1 MRWPWWCFVFFNS
14 HVQYICIVGIR
25 QSRNLPLRVR
35 EYWEKWSICRTCDC
49 FMSIYGD
56 KTQEDLPLNQHV
68 DLTTRI
74 VSCVN
79 SPSLVHWV
87 GFLVKACAC
96 MAMFTSW
103 LAHCKIFPGFVVVC
117 LITSF
122 AWVGTIPICFP
133 NHHPAFFLAKLS
145 HSYPKKLWIFMLL

>member
-1 MRWPWWCFVFFNS
+1 MLSTQNHHVNLPLLCADHDDVFFLFIYS

-25 QSRNLPLRVR
+25 QSCNLPLRVR
-35 EYWEKWSICRTCDC
+35 EYWNKWSICTTCDC

-79 SPSLVHWV
+79 SPSLLIHWV
-87 GFLVKACAC
+87 GFLVKA
-96 MAMFTSW
+96 
-103 LAHCKIFPGFVVVC
+103 I
-117 LITSF
+117 
-122 AWVGTIPICFP
+122 IPFRSNVWQC
-133 NHHPAFFLAKLS
+133 S
-145 HSYPKKLWIFMLL
+145 HFGWDIA